1 MVALVVSFRDS
12 RYPLHHAIG
21 VYFKNRG
28 SNGGVPLPMSATF
41 GDEATDGQR
50 SKILFL
56 GSILEPTEHPVTISP
71 AVRSIVEEAGAVLC
85 YLPRP
90 LQKPADTEALL
101 ERVAALG
108 TEPAKVIIS
117 VAGEGHPQETLAA
130 TIRTLEGLGFG
141 VVGAL
146 PAGRWSLDRR
156 NLPKVPRS

>member
-1 MVALVVSFRDS
+1 
-12 RYPLHHAIG
+12 
-21 VYFKNRG
+21 
-28 SNGGVPLPMSATF
+28 MSATF

-50 SKILFL
+50 SKILLL
-56 GSILEPTEHPVTISP
+56 GSILEPTEHPMTISP

-85 YLPRP
+85 YLLRP
-90 LQKPADTEALL
+90 LQKPADTVALL

-146 PAGRWSLDRR
+146 PDLSPRADADSLAGWLLFTVWRKKREHR
-156 NLPKVPRS
+156 G